1 MMPAPVV
8 TPQRNQQSPIKLVTK
23 TSYYVPDLQPI
34 RFDYGKVSG
43 TLEGEE
49 LVLDHSGP
57 AAHAEFDGMRC
68 PLRKLHFHAPAEHRI
83 DGRTAEIELHLVHEV
98 LEYPEGYPSAFLI
111 IAVMLAPEARNVD
124 GADRSAH
131 ALGPWLRG
139 HLDATAVASP
149 RRLGGQRAYELD
161 PSIYLPKSEAY
172 YRYEGS
178 RTYGDFDE
186 IVTWIVLRDTKAIM
200 GPGPLK
206 IDPEASRLV
215 HPLMRRYVLR
225 NFPLIA

>member
-1 MMPAPVV
+1 MPAPVV
-8 TPQRNQQSPIKLVTK
+8 TPQRTQQSPIKLSTRA
-23 TSYYVPDLQPI
+23 SYYVPDLRPLA
-34 RFDYGKVSG
+34 FDYTKVSG

-57 AAHAEFDGMRC
+57 TAHVEFDGMRC

-83 DGRTAEIELHLVHEV
+83 DGRIAELELHLVHEIPA
-98 LEYPEGYPSAFLI
+98 YPEGYPSAYLI
-111 IAVMLAPEARNVD
+111 IAVMLAPEAPNLD
-124 GADRSAH
+124 GADRSAN

-139 HLDATAVASP
+139 HFDATAVASP
-149 RRLGGQRAYELD
+149 RRLGGQRAYEVD
-161 PSIYLPKSEAY
+161 PSLYLPKNQFFF
-172 YRYEGS
+172 RYEGS

-186 IVTWIVLRDTKAIM
+186 LVTWIVMYDTKPIM

-215 HPLMRRYVLR
+215 QPLMRRYVLR
-225 NFPLIA
+225 NFALIA